1 MLWLNS
7 INFISWLFQ
16 LPSPSAK
23 NGSVTFPRR
32 NPLAPDF
39 PPKVGVKRW
48 VGAVWEQM
56 VCVNQPVLPR
66 TDRPT
71 IRNSCANF
79 FWHKCKYKQ
88 VQRHA
93 KTKIETK
100 NMQIHLTNQLQL
112 ANGSKASGQD
122 GGCSQFYAAPASFS
136 FWELVY
142 ALELFFLFI
151 RTLVSL
157 FRTLFWHLQFFSR
170 KLVGPISLLKTHFPC
185 V

>member
-1 MLWLNS
+1 
-7 INFISWLFQ
+7 
-16 LPSPSAK
+16 
-23 NGSVTFPRR
+23 
-32 NPLAPDF
+32 
-39 PPKVGVKRW
+39 
-48 VGAVWEQM
+48 
-56 VCVNQPVLPR
+56 
-66 TDRPT
+66 
-71 IRNSCANF
+71 
-79 FWHKCKYKQ
+79 
-88 VQRHA
+88 
-93 KTKIETK
+93 
-100 NMQIHLTNQLQL
+100 MQIHVTNQLQL

-136 FWELVY
+136 FGGLVY